1 MWTVRQ
7 VPRCVMYL
15 FIAVAQRG
23 GPLPRLPSVVHEFD
37 LYLEDD
43 ITADDHEF
51 RSAETEAVARHENGL
66 KRQQRQQQG

>member
-51 RSAETEAVARHENGL
+51 RSALLRVR
-66 KRQQRQQQG
+66 